1 MGKYACLNNI
11 RDGEKGAD
19 MVCVSVVH
27 SHPLQYGLSLSYSI
41 SFDLI
46 FCFKRGQ
53 LNKRSA
59 LCASIFEANHETPF
73 PEDER

>member
-1 MGKYACLNNI
+1 MGKCASLNNI
-11 RDGEKGAD
+11 IDGEKGAD
-19 MVCVSVVH
+19 MVCISFVC
-27 SHPLQYGLSLSYSI
+27 SHRLQYGLSLSYSI

-46 FCFKRGQ
+46 FCFKREQ